1 MKKKILTFILA
12 LCLMLPCAF
21 MLSACGEN
29 DGNDT
34 PAHSHDWRVSVAPTL
49 ESAGQGFCAMCN
61 EEFEFPKLNTTDY
74 TLTNDNPDYT
84 VYTYKDKQQIASFEN
99 TAFNFCGVCNFE
111 HNVRAIKGA
120 NEDFTTNN
128 EGVQI
133 TGYTGTNTEVS
144 IPGKIYYLREF
155 STEDRVGYL
164 TYSIDVEHIIGVFNV
179 QKLREKFIK
188 VDYEKYEAGLITEEE
203 MGELYEALEAKCDI
217 LSNITSVT
225 IEDGVERI
233 DGYCFEDC
241 SKLSSVTFEG
251 NGLKSIGLDTFC
263 GTALTSV
270 VLPSGLEY
278 IGSYAFC
285 NCNSL
290 TSVVLPNGL
299 KEIGSGAFVG
309 TKLTELVIPDTV
321 TKLSNIF
328 TSYIGETETI
338 TKITMPIVD
347 GFDFP
352 SSVKEVIATKQ
363 SVKFSGGENI
373 EKFTVLGGTTSGC
386 YKDCT
391 KLTELNLASSV
402 TEISEDAFT
411 GCTALTSLSIPA
423 SVTTI
428 GNNAFKDFNGLSE
441 IILPATLTS
450 IGSKAFEGCNATVYT
465 LANKSNITLAKDL
478 GTTKIYYYSNTAPSG
493 VEYLNNKKVID
504 IWHYG
509 ANDEKVLWQP
519 NFTTNV
525 ADKTFNYSTS
535 RVELSD
541 TYWAVLKEAERQGI
555 LGDLFDNDQ
564 DRIDEVTSS
573 NTKEEYES
581 KMVAYY
587 ASTATATSVSFADD
601 KITLNTSA
609 GSGQLDYIE
618 VDGEICCK
626 VHGTSKVYF
635 TYDNGTIYEELST
648 EYYTIRHIYTI
659 AE

>member
-12 LCLMLPCAF
+12 LCLLIPCGIT
-21 MLSACGEN
+21 LGACG
-29 DGNDT
+29 GNDT

-111 HNVRAIKGA
+111 HNVRAIQREG
-120 NEDFTTNN
+120 EELTTNN
-128 EGVQI
+128 AGQFAHI
-133 TGYTGTNTEVS
+133 TAYTGTNTEVS

-155 STEDRVGYL
+155 STEDRVGYVAESVSVDGI
-164 TYSIDVEHIIGVFNV
+164 YGVFNV
-179 QKLREKFIK
+179 QELREKFSEMY
-188 VDYEKYEAGLITEEE
+188 YEKYNAGSITEEE
-203 MGELYEALEAKCDI
+203 MTELYEALDAKCDI

-225 IEDGVERI
+225 IEDGVEKI
-233 DGYCFEDC
+233 DGYCFKNC

-251 NGLKSIGLDTFC
+251 NSLKSIASYTFY

-278 IGSYAFC
+278 IGSRAFC
-285 NCNSL
+285 DCDSL

-299 KEIGSGAFVG
+299 KEIDYGAFVG

-321 TKLSNIF
+321 TKLSYSLI
-328 TSYIGETETI
+328 EDTI

-411 GCTALTSLSIPA
+411 GCTGLTSLSIPA

-428 GNNAFKDFNGLSE
+428 GSNAFKDFNGLSE
-441 IILPATLTS
+441 IVLPATLTR

-478 GTTKIYYYSNTAPSG
+478 GTTSIYYYSDTAPSG
-493 VEYLNNKKVID
+493 VEYLNNKKVVD
-504 IWHYG
+504 TWHYG
-509 ANDEKVLWQP
+509 ANNEKVRWQP

-525 ADKTFNYSTS
+525 ADKTFNYSSS

-541 TYWAVLKEAERQGI
+541 TYWAMLKEAERQGM
-555 LGDLFDNDQ
+555 LGMLFDNDQ
-564 DRIDEVTSS
+564 DRINEVTSS
-573 NTKEEYES
+573 STKEEYEG

-587 ASTATATSVSFADD
+587 ASMAETKPRGTSVSFEND
-601 KITLNTSA
+601 KLTLST
-609 GSGQLDYIE
+609 GSIPLDYIE
-618 VDGEICCK
+618 VDGEVCCK
-626 VHGTSKVYF
+626 MGSENMAWF
-635 TYDNGTIYEELST
+635 TYENGTIYEELSN
-648 EYYTIRHIYTI
+648 EYYTIRHIYTL

>member
-12 LCLMLPCAF
+12 LCLFIPCGIT
-21 MLSACGEN
+21 LGACG
-29 DGNDT
+29 GNGD
-34 PAHSHDWRVSVAPTL
+34 HDCDHEWRVSVAPTL
-49 ESAGQGFCAMCN
+49 ESAGQGFCPICN

-84 VYTYKDKQQIASFEN
+84 VYTYKYKQHYDITFD
-99 TAFNFCGVCNFE
+99 FCGVCNFE
-111 HNVRAIKGA
+111 HNVRAIMRENG
-120 NEDFTTNN
+120 EGVTTNN

-144 IPGKIYYLREF
+144 IPGKIYYLRELI
-155 STEDRVGYL
+155 SEDRVGYL
-164 TYSIDVEHIIGVFNV
+164 TDSIDVYSVRIWDQDKFD
-179 QKLREKFIK
+179 QKLNAI
-188 VDYEKYEAGLITEEE
+188 YEKYSSGQITKEAAAALIEE
-203 MGELYEALEAKCDI
+203 MNAQKERIE
-217 LSNITSVT
+217 NITSVT
-225 IEDGVERI
+225 IESGIERI
-233 DGYCFEDC
+233 KSQCFSTC

-251 NGLKSIGLDTFC
+251 ESLKLIGPSAFGNTS
-263 GTALTSV
+263 LTSV
-270 VLPSGLEY
+270 VLPNGLEE
-278 IGSYAFC
+278 ISKHAFY
-285 NCNSL
+285 NCDSL

-321 TKLSNIF
+321 TKLSYIF
-328 TSYIGETETI
+328 TSYIGETDTI

-386 YKDCT
+386 YKNCT
-391 KLTELNLASSV
+391 KLTELNLASSI

-411 GCTALTSLSIPA
+411 GCTALTSLNIPA

-428 GNNAFKDFNGLSE
+428 GSNAFKDFNGLSE

-478 GTTKIYYYSNTAPSG
+478 GTTKIYYYSDTAPSG
-493 VEYLNNKKVID
+493 VEYLNNKTVVD
-504 IWHYG
+504 TWHYG
-509 ANDEKVLWQP
+509 ANNEKVQWQP

-535 RVELSD
+535 TVKLSD
-541 TYWAVLKEAERQGI
+541 TYWAMLKEAERQGM
-555 LGDLFDNDQ
+555 LGELFDNVQ
-564 DRIDEVTSS
+564 ERIDEVTSS
-573 NTKEEYES
+573 STKEEYES

-587 ASTATATSVSFADD
+587 ASTATATSVSFASD
-601 KITLNTSA
+601 KLTLNTSA
-609 GSGQLDYIE
+609 GSGQLDYVE
-618 VDGEICCK
+618 VDGLVCCK
-626 VHGTSKVYF
+626 MGSENMAWF
-635 TYDNGTIYEELST
+635 TYENGTIYEELSN
-648 EYYTIRHIYTI
+648 EYYTIRHIYTL